1 MSRSLW
7 RSTFIV
13 SAMTMLSRILGLVR
27 DMVLLNVFGAG
38 GVMDAFLV
46 AFKIPNFLRRLFAEG
61 AFSQAFVPVLS
72 EYKTTKTHEEVQILI
87 SRASG
92 SLMLILGVLTTF
104 SVVAAPLVIYIFA
117 PGFHGQE
124 AKFQLAVELLRLT
137 FPYLFLISMTA
148 FAGSVLNSYGSFAT
162 ASFAPVLLNVTM
174 IAAAWW
180 LAPVMQNAFHSQ
192 PIMALGWGVM
202 AAGFIQLA
210 IQIPEL
216 WNKKL
221 LIPPKVDFKHEGVR
235 RILKLMLPA
244 LFGVSVVQINL
255 LLDTVLASFMHE
267 GSVSWLY
274 TAERMTEL
282 PLGLIGI
289 AIATVILPSLSAIH
303 AEKDHDKFKT
313 MLDWATQVIVLVG
326 VPASL
331 AMMILA
337 EPMIQAL
344 FQHGHFGY
352 NDVGMTVWALRG
364 LSGGILAFMLIK
376 IFAPGFYARQD
387 TKTPVKIGLI
397 AVVANMFFNLI
408 LVGIFYLLKWPLH
421 AALSLA
427 STCSAFLNAG
437 MLYLALARD
446 GVYRIEAHWKVIG
459 FRYLCANV
467 LMAAV
472 LVAGLQLYQQDAPQ
486 WQRIAELL
494 SLCLLGAVA
503 YAIGLLATGFRPSQI
518 RHH

>member
-1 MSRSLW
+1 MARSLW

-72 EYKTTKTHEEVQILI
+72 EYKTTRTHEEVQILI

-104 SVVAAPLVIYIFA
+104 SVVAAPLVIYVFA
-117 PGFHGQE
+117 PGFHGQPE
-124 AKFQLAVELLRLT
+124 KFQLAVELLRLT
-137 FPYLFLISMTA
+137 FPYLLLISMTA

-180 LAPVMQNAFHSQ
+180 LAPYMDPH
-192 PIMALGWGVM
+192 IMALGWGVM

-216 WNKKL
+216 WKKKL

-255 LLDTVLASFMHE
+255 LLDTILASFMRE

-303 AEKDHDKFKT
+303 AEKDHDKFKA

-331 AMMILA
+331 AMIILA

-344 FQHGHFGY
+344 FQHGRFGY

-397 AVVANMFFNLI
+397 AVVANMVFNLI

-421 AALSLA
+421 AALSVA

-437 MLYLALARD
+437 MLYYALKRD
-446 GVYRIEAHWKVIG
+446 GVYRIESHWKVIG
-459 FRYLCANV
+459 FRYLCGNL
-467 LMAAV
+467 LMVAV
-472 LVAGLQLYQQDAPQ
+472 LLAGLQFYQQDAPQ
-486 WQRIAELL
+486 LQRIAELL

-503 YAIGLLATGFRPSQI
+503 YAVGLLLTGFRPSQI